1 MANSSILIND
11 VLVFN
16 GCNKDV
22 FRANIF
28 VEDSLIRKISEQD
41 IIVPEDTLVIDGKGK
56 FLMPGLIDA
65 HWHTFMSS
73 NTMIDLLTADSAYTQ
88 IKAIKEAENTL
99 LRGFTTVRDAGGP
112 VFGIKRAIDEQIL
125 PGPRIYPCGAII
137 SQTGGHGDFR
147 AVYEE
152 PRPFDCCK
160 LSHTEEIGAAIIA
173 DGVDAVTV
181 AARNNIRLGASQIK
195 LMTGGGVASLYDQ
208 LEDTQF
214 FEEEIR
220 AAVKAAED
228 VGTYVMVHVYVP
240 RAIKRAVL
248 AGVKSIE
255 HGHLIDEPTMEFM
268 AQKGTWLSMQPFT
281 YNDNQYPSKAQQD
294 KHKIVVDGTDH
305 TYNLAKKYQVKLAW
319 GTDLLFNPMN
329 TKNQN
334 QGILKLQ
341 KWFTNYEI
349 LRMITYDNAQLLS
362 LSGSRNPY
370 PGKLGIIEENVWADM
385 IILDGNAMDNI
396 DLLGDPG
403 KNILLIM
410 KGGEIFKNIL

>member
-41 IIVPEDTLVIDGKGK
+41 IIVPESTLVIDGKGK

-195 LMTGGGVASLYDQ
+195 LMTGVAW
-208 LEDTQF
+208 
-214 FEEEIR
+214 
-220 AAVKAAED
+220 
-228 VGTYVMVHVYVP
+228 
-240 RAIKRAVL
+240 
-248 AGVKSIE
+248 
-255 HGHLIDEPTMEFM
+255 HLCMIS
-268 AQKGTWLSMQPFT
+268 W
-281 YNDNQYPSKAQQD
+281 
-294 KHKIVVDGTDH
+294 KIH
-305 TYNLAKKYQVKLAW
+305 SFLKKKL
-319 GTDLLFNPMN
+319 GLR
-329 TKNQN
+329 
-334 QGILKLQ
+334 LKLRRMLVLML
-341 KWFTNYEI
+341 WFMFMFRE
-349 LRMITYDNAQLLS
+349 L
-362 LSGSRNPY
+362 
-370 PGKLGIIEENVWADM
+370 
-385 IILDGNAMDNI
+385 
-396 DLLGDPG
+396 
-403 KNILLIM
+403 
-410 KGGEIFKNIL
+410 